1 MQATALALCFLTAC
15 PAAVAA
21 NGHADG
27 VVGLAILKQPRV
39 GSTWVKKELNQL
51 PGVHLEFEPLT
62 DGTNR
67 CPSNFTNAPSKD
79 DGRSRCHEP
88 CVAEQ
93 QPSSATAGK

>member
-1 MQATALALCFLTAC
+1 MQATALVLCFLTAC

-67 CPSNFTNAPSKD
+67 CPPNFTN
-79 DGRSRCHEP
+79 GVLGHML
-88 CVAEQ
+88 
-93 QPSSATAGK
+93 